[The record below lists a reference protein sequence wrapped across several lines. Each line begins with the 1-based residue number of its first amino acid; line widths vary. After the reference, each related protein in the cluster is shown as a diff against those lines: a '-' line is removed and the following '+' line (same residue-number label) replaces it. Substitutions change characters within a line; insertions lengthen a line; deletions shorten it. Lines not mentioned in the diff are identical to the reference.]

1 VGREQGKVD
10 ISLTTGTWGQ
20 GELALL
26 QSHSQDMSVAEVA
39 RMLNRSFDSTESK
52 IAEMGIKYQ
61 KTGEQHHRTQYTDA
75 QVESAIIF
83 YLSGNSQSE
92 IARLLDIPRNTIA
105 TWCLGNVRNF
115 DLDWDRIE
123 KAIEY
128 D

>member
-1 VGREQGKVD
+1 MGQKQGAMD

-26 QSHSQDMSVAEVA
+26 QAHSQDMSVAEVA
-39 RMLNRSFDSTESK
+39 QMLNRSFDSTESK

-61 KTGEQHHRTQYTDA
+61 KTGEQHHRTQYTNT

-83 YLSGNSQSE
+83 YLLGNSQSE
-92 IARLLDIPRNTIA
+92 IAKLLDIPRNTIA
-105 TWCLGNVRNF
+105 TWCLGNTRNF

-123 KAIEY
+123 KETGY
-128 D
+128 E